1 VSDLEIREA
10 VSRAEFN
17 AFIEAAH
24 RAQAGSKHYV
34 PLLRDEM
41 HWAFDKKK
49 SPLVRE
55 NDVRA
60 FVAYR
65 YGTPVGRIA
74 SVINRAHLEKYQDAT
89 GHFGLLQGIDDP
101 ALFKALLD
109 RVADDLRAKGMRRMQ
124 GPFSLT
130 INHETGIL
138 IEGFDEPHVVRTN
151 YSPRYYSRHIEAAG
165 FTKAIDLLAA
175 HCNVAQSDFPARVAK
190 LVEKSRLGKELKTY
204 GLTYADWNR
213 KFQLVLELYNDAWA
227 ENWGSIPVSPA
238 EGKWITGLVLP
249 VSKPAWARIAEW
261 RGEPV
266 AIVSQIP
273 DVNEAMADLDGR
285 LMPFGWAKLMYRIH
299 VRGTKRSRVPMI
311 GVARKWRGT
320 RVGSLGV
327 GMLLAQAI
335 DQAKAA
341 GVEDME
347 ISWMLE
353 TNHAVL
359 NMVESLP
366 AKVTRKFRVYE
377 RSL

>member
-1 VSDLEIREA
+1 MAGIEIREA
-10 VSRAEFN
+10 VGRADFD

-24 RAQAGSKHYV
+24 RANAGSKHYV

-49 SPLVRE
+49 SPLVQE

-60 FVAYR
+60 FVAFR
-65 YGTPVGRIA
+65 DGAPVGRIA
-74 SVINRAHLEKYQDAT
+74 TIVNRAHLAKYNDTT

-101 ALFKALLD
+101 ALFAALLE
-109 RVADDLRAKGMRRMQ
+109 RAAQDLRAKGMARMQ

-138 IEGFDEPHVVRTN
+138 VEGFDEPHVVRTN
-151 YSPRYYSRHIEAAG
+151 YSPPYFARYIEAAG
-165 FTKAIDLLAA
+165 FSKSIDLLAA
-175 HCNVAQSDFPARVAK
+175 HCMVADSDFPARVAK
-190 LVEKSRLGKELKTY
+190 LAEKSPVAKELKTY
-204 GLTYADWNR
+204 GLSYADWNR

-227 ENWGSIPVSPA
+227 SNWNSIPVSPA

-299 VRGTKRSRVPMI
+299 VQGTKRSRVPMI

-320 RVGSLGV
+320 RVGSLAV
-327 GMLLAQAI
+327 SMLLAQAI
-335 DQAKAA
+335 DQAKKA

-353 TNHAVL
+353 TNKAIL
-359 NMVESLP
+359 NLVESLP
-366 AKVTRKFRVYE
+366 AKVTRRFRVYE
-377 RSL
+377 KAL